1 MLNIIAAAGVAL
13 SLFTPVA
20 PAAADPWGD
29 TPPADQIVINVVTV
43 NGTGCK
49 PGTAA
54 VAVASD
60 GKSFTVTYSE
70 YLAGVGPSFKVTEG
84 RRNCQINLKVLTPS
98 GFTYAIASADY
109 RGYGSF
115 AKPATAN
122 QLANYYF
129 QGMPETV
136 KQNHNITPRQD
147 DWQFG
152 DSVPVEALVYKP
164 CGEIRNLNINTE
176 LRVNSTNKK
185 VDNYVEMD
193 STDGHIQTEY
203 HFSWLKCPKK

>member
-13 SLFTPVA
+13 SLFTPVSGSS
-20 PAAADPWGD
+20 DPWGD
-29 TPPADQIVINVVTV
+29 TPPADSIVINVVTV

-54 VAVASD
+54 VAVAD
-60 GKSFTVTYSE
+60 GGLAFTVTYST
-70 YLAGVGPSFKVTEG
+70 YLAGAGPSFKVTDG
-84 RRNCQINLKVLTPS
+84 RKNCQLNLKVAVPA

-109 RGYGSF
+109 RGYASF
-115 AKPATAN
+115 TKPATAV
-122 QLANYYF
+122 QKANYYF

-136 KQNHNITPRQD
+136 QQTHNITPRQD

-176 LRVNSTNKK
+176 LRVASTNKK
-185 VDNYVEMD
+185 VDNYAEMD
-193 STDGHIQTEY
+193 STDGSISTKY
-203 HFSWLKCPKK
+203 HFNWLKCPKK